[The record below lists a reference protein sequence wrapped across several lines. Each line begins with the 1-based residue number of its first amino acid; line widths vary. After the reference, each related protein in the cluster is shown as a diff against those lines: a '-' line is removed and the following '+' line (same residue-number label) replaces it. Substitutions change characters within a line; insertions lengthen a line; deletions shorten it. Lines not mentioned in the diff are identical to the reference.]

1 MADIVG
7 SAFVRVKLL
16 TDKLSKD
23 IEKSV
28 KKGLDDADLEKI
40 GSDGGDEL
48 GEGVSDGFDGSINK
62 NVKKNAQNFI
72 DKLRI
77 ELKKNADSTG
87 RSVGDDLLD
96 GLGDSIDKGL
106 NTDAKNFLDR
116 LRTELKKKGK
126 DTGRETGESIL
137 DELEDALSPSN
148 IFIPDFP
155 DFDPFPDSPGR
166 RPDFSDSDSDLFP
179 DFLPKLNEIKK
190 EISEGSGF
198 SRALEKLDSRL
209 KKLGGG
215 SRLGFF
221 KQTILVVG
229 AAITAALPYI
239 QDVGSAVLAYAT
251 GLVAQIGFLGTA
263 LTGIGAAAGTAI
275 GSFALAF
282 IPIALAFKS
291 ETSFLEKFMDKAD
304 EVGQVFLR
312 IGSATQLTLLPSL
325 SIALDIIKGIVPL
338 FSEFGIKIGKAAGNL
353 AIFVAATLTSE
364 DAQYRLRKIMESA
377 LRIFDMLIP
386 IILNV
391 GDILSG
397 IWLAA
402 SPAAELFV
410 EKIGEL
416 VENWKVLTRVGLLSD
431 TLQSTLTK
439 WYERAE
445 LLFGALGNLSGA
457 LFDILD
463 IGADSSDNVFY
474 QFDRWAERYRK
485 WTESEE
491 GKNKI
496 ALIFENAI
504 SVMRELNGITADLF
518 DGIFGRLGNIGGVD
532 SMVESLKNF
541 RDIIP
546 DIQKV
551 WAEMYT
557 KIKSISSDIFDKL
570 KYAAEQLKDPLGRLG
585 TQLLEF
591 FRIMEE
597 TGAFE
602 IFIRLLVLLTD
613 TMAVF
618 LAIPGLA
625 QAAGYILAFSAA
637 GKLAT
642 VGLKPFVKILGPV
655 VSGLKS
661 FTKAYAGASVTQLS
675 MFPNLAG
682 STKGLGGFAGGLK
695 SVVAA
700 AKDASKAS
708 LVASAAGGVGKIG
721 SVAKA
726 SSAGVGALV
735 KGVVGVGSSLLAV
748 PGPTMIAGAALLAV
762 GGAFAVAKY
771 RSQKAAQEIRKNTEY
786 FGTLRDG
793 VNITTESIKRYNIE
807 TKTLSKGTLKL
818 IEQSGLWD
826 ILTGSTD
833 DATKSLEK
841 FAEKALDAGDLIVE
855 TISGVGSTAMPED
868 ITDQFK
874 GSLNFFD
881 DIKEEFSLDAEE
893 FERFLNGE
901 EVEFDTGE
909 FIRITGKPVEEIK
922 EFLSDQAGSIKKTI
936 GDWAKNE
943 IVNDILSPE
952 AIKGIVDSVTNANN
966 SDTDT
971 VQAFN
976 SGNQQLRDGAILL
989 AKDFEFLGKERI
1001 AQIRLQSINTEGLVD
1016 EAVATSLMKTE
1027 AEKLG
1032 AAWVEAR
1039 KTFTSKEFGEAFPEA
1054 VSAATEF
1061 STVIDKI
1068 RNTSISGE
1076 WSPLT
1081 GLVDTVS
1088 LGEVVNKLGSVEEKM
1103 FVLDHFAPELETEFG
1118 KLYQGMKDLPDDAFN
1133 AQATSMNIDA
1143 GKLRDVFNQVT
1154 VAIDELQEA
1163 ALSKIPSIGQLLE
1176 DATTVKEDGSEVFN
1190 QKQFTKS
1197 LEQTTLDTLK
1207 FTENLDKISKTGN
1220 KELLRLALE
1229 SGPTAAAQIANGIGG
1244 VANKVLTEALAASEY
1259 SKAALATWVE
1269 REFGGEL
1276 TEAFSIQAGVIGEG
1290 FNQSLTGSINSPV
1303 ARLGMKNAGA
1313 SMVDAFADEFM
1324 RTTITP
1330 VIDKDGTVRW
1340 GLKKGPSSTDQKPG
1354 LGLPEMGSN
1363 PNAIFPSK
1371 GGFVPGGGGFRSGGR
1386 GTDTVPAWLTPGE
1399 FILRESVSSAIPKD
1413 ILIALNNGDSH
1424 LLGLL
1429 QSPNANKSGIFSSG
1443 TSFRRVG
1450 EGGTSEGASTAAGR
1464 RAPAAQGNVIIQQMN
1479 IESPAPLE
1487 SARMVADRLRI
1498 MQSQL
1503 SRR

>member
-48 GEGVSDGFDGSINK
+48 GGGVSDGFAGSVDK
-62 NVKKNAQNFI
+62 NVKKNAQDFM

-96 GLGDSIDKGL
+96 GLSDSIDKGL

-116 LRTELKKKGK
+116 LRIELKKQGK
-126 DTGRETGESIL
+126 DTGRETGDSIL
-137 DELEDALSPSN
+137 DALDDALSPSN
-148 IFIPDFP
+148 IPIPDFP
-155 DFDPFPDSPGR
+155 DLDPLPGFPGR
-166 RPDFSDSDSDLFP
+166 RPDFDLDPDLFP
-179 DFLPKLNEIKK
+179 DFLPELDKIKK

-198 SRALEKLDSRL
+198 SRALEKLDDRL
-209 KKLGGG
+209 KKIGGG
-215 SRLGFF
+215 SKLGFF

-263 LTGIGAAAGTAI
+263 LTGIGAAAGAAI

-291 ETSFLEKFMDKAD
+291 ETSFLDKFKDKAD

-338 FSEFGIKIGKAAGNL
+338 FSEFGIKIGKVVGNL

-364 DAQYRLRKIMESA
+364 DAQYRLRKIMASA
-377 LRIFDMLIP
+377 LRIFEMLIP
-386 IILNV
+386 IVLNV

-410 EKIGEL
+410 KKIGEL
-416 VENWKVLTRVGLLSD
+416 VENWKVLTRVGLLSG
-431 TLQSTLTK
+431 TLESTLTK

-496 ALIFENAI
+496 ALIFENAL
-504 SVMRELNGITADLF
+504 SVMRELNGIAADLF

-532 SMVESLKNF
+532 SMVESLENF

-557 KIKSISSDIFDKL
+557 QIKSISSGIFDKL

-602 IFIRLLVLLTD
+602 ILIRLLVALTD
-613 TMAVF
+613 TMAIF

-642 VGLKPFVKILGPV
+642 IGLKPFVKILGPV
-655 VSGLKS
+655 VSGMKN
-661 FTKAYAGASVTQLS
+661 FTRAYAGASVTQLS

-700 AKDASKAS
+700 AKDAGKAS

-721 SVAKA
+721 SVAQA
-726 SSAGVGALV
+726 SSAGVGALA
-735 KGVVGVGSSLLAV
+735 KGVIGVGSSLLSV

-762 GGAFAVAKY
+762 GGAFAFSKY
-771 RSQKAAQEIRKNTEY
+771 QSQKAAQEIRKNTEY
-786 FGTLRDG
+786 FGTLRGG
-793 VNITTESIKRYNIE
+793 VEITTESIKRYNRE

-818 IEQSGLWD
+818 IEQVGLWD

-833 DATKSLEK
+833 DSTKSLEK
-841 FAEKALDAGDLIVE
+841 FAQKALDAGDLTVE
-855 TISGVGSTAMPED
+855 TISGFLSTAIPKD

-874 GSLNFFD
+874 DSLNVFD

-893 FERFLNGE
+893 FERFLSGE

-966 SDTDT
+966 TDIDT

-1001 AQIRLQSINTEGLVD
+1001 AQIRLQSINTAGLVD

-1039 KTFTSKEFGEAFPEA
+1039 KRFTSDEFIEAFPEA
-1054 VSAATEF
+1054 FKAAVEF

-1068 RNTSISGE
+1068 KNTTLDMPSL
-1076 WSPLT
+1076 PFAKDL
-1081 GLVDTVS
+1081 DTVQ
-1088 LGEVVNKLGSVEEKM
+1088 LGELVNKLGSVEEKM
-1103 FVLDHFAPELETEFG
+1103 FVLDHFAPELKSKFG
-1118 KLYQGMKDLPDDAFN
+1118 EMYRTMSDLPEEAFN
-1133 AQATSMNIDA
+1133 AQATSLGFDA

-1154 VAIDELQEA
+1154 IAIDELQQA
-1163 ALSKIPSIGQLLE
+1163 ALSKLPSIGQLLQ

-1197 LEQTTLDTLK
+1197 LNQATLDTLD
-1207 FTENLDKISKTGN
+1207 FTKNLEEIRKTGN
-1220 KELLRLALE
+1220 KELLQYALE
-1229 SGPTAAAQIANGIGG
+1229 SGPTVAAEIADGVGG
-1244 VANKVLTEALAASEY
+1244 VANRLLTEALAANKL
-1259 SKAALATWVE
+1259 SKDALTTWVAQTFGDELATLYGV
-1269 REFGGEL
+1269 
-1276 TEAFSIQAGVIGEG
+1276 QAGIIGG
-1290 FNQSLTGSINSPV
+1290 DFNTSLIGSMNSPA
-1303 ARLGMKNAGA
+1303 ARLGIKNAA
-1313 SMVDAFADEFM
+1313 STLVDAFADEFM

-1340 GLKKGPSSTDQKPG
+1340 GVKKGRPSTNQKPG
-1354 LGLPEMGSN
+1354 LGLPELGSN
-1363 PNAIFPSK
+1363 TTTIFPST